1 MKLTAIDGR
10 TFRKMIVCGANEVTE
25 STAALNALNVFPV
38 PDGDTGTNMGHTV
51 RAAALEAIKQGS
63 TDISAIAKA
72 ASSGA
77 LRGAR
82 GNSGVIL
89 SQLFRGLAKGLEGKA
104 ETDAEGFA
112 EALAKSSEMA
122 YKAVMK
128 PKEGTMLTIGRAIAE
143 AAFEVAYDEKDIEA
157 CLEFIVDRADAML
170 LKTPDMLPV
179 LKEAGVVDSGGMGVI
194 CFYKGALKALR
205 TSGDVELINQASVS
219 TQSAPVSAVNAE
231 DIEFAY
237 CTEFLIELADEGQ
250 AKNTEDVLRTY
261 LPTIGDSVVVIED
274 IGLVKVHVHT
284 NNPGKALEKA
294 LEFGQLSTIKIENMK
309 EQHTEMVASAANNGP
324 PKPVGIVAVA
334 AGKGMAELFRN
345 LGTDYVIEGGQ
356 SMNPSAED
364 IAGGI
369 ERVNAETVIV
379 LPNNKNIILTAE
391 QAGKIASK
399 KSVKVIPTRSIPQGI
414 ACVIANSDT
423 ISREDNFEG
432 MNEAMEAVH
441 CGQVTKAVRDTVLD
455 GHNIKE
461 GDFLCLYDGDIALV
475 KDSMQQACESLVDY
489 MLEKGGD
496 VVSIYHGEGAS
507 AEFASELAEYVSA
520 KHPLAEAEV
529 YDGGQPLYSIIL
541 SVE

>member
-1 MKLTAIDGR
+1 VGLMTIDGSILK
-10 TFRKMIVCGANEVTE
+10 KMIVCGANEVTE
-25 STAALNALNVFPV
+25 NTAALNALNVFPV

-51 RAAALEAIKQGS
+51 RAAALEVIKQNS
-63 TDISAIAKA
+63 NDIGVIAKA

-104 ETDAEGFA
+104 TTDAEGLA
-112 EALAKSSEMA
+112 EALAKSSDMA
-122 YKAVMK
+122 HKAVMK

-143 AAFEVAYDEKDIEA
+143 AAFEIAYDEKDIGV
-157 CLEFIVDRADAML
+157 CLEFIIERADAML
-170 LKTPDMLPV
+170 AKTPDMLPV
-179 LKEAGVVDSGGMGVI
+179 LKEAGVVDSGGLGVI
-194 CFYKGALKALR
+194 CFYKGALKAL
-205 TSGDVELINQASVS
+205 SMDGNVELLNQAAATTESIP
-219 TQSAPVSAVNAE
+219 TPILNAE
-231 DIEFAY
+231 DIQFAY
-237 CTEFLIELADEGQ
+237 CTEFLIELVKPEQ
-250 AKNTEDVLRTY
+250 AQSVEENLRSY

-294 LEFGQLSTIKIENMK
+294 LTYGQLLSIKIENMR
-309 EQHTEMVASAANNGP
+309 EQHTEMVETAASNGP

-334 AGKGMAELFRN
+334 AGKGMAGLFKN
-345 LGTDYVIEGGQ
+345 LGADYVIEGGQ

-364 IAGGI
+364 IAGAI
-369 ERVNAETVIV
+369 EAVNAESVIV
-379 LPNNKNIILTAE
+379 LPNNKNIILTAQ
-391 QAGKIASK
+391 QAGKIAGK
-399 KSVKVIPTRSIPQGI
+399 KSVNVMPTRSIPQGI

-423 ISREDNFEG
+423 ISLEENLAG

-441 CGQVTKAVRDTVLD
+441 SGQVTQAVRDTVLD

-475 KDSMQQACESLVDY
+475 KDNLKTACEALADY
-489 MLEKGGD
+489 MLDKGGD
-496 VVSIYHGEGAS
+496 IVSIYHGEGATG
-507 AEFASELAEYVSA
+507 EFAAELGEYVSG
-520 KHPLAEAEV
+520 KYPMAEIEV
-529 YDGGQPLYSIIL
+529 HDGGQPLYSVII